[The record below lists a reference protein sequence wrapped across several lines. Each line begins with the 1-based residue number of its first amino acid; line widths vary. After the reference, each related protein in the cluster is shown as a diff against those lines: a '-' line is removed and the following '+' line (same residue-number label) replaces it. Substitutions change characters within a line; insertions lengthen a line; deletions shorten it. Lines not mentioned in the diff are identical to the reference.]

1 MQQITKCFTV
11 LKVVLCQ
18 LSVQLVI
25 MFHLIRKHVLPALL
39 VIIAGQLLITPTME
53 LLIFAII
60 LLAIYVDQVP
70 IHLVH

>member
-18 LSVQLVI
+18 LSVLLVI
-25 MFHLIRKHVLPALL
+25 MFQLISKHVLLALL

-53 LLIFAII
+53 SLISAII
-60 LLAIYVDQVP
+60 LLAIYVDQVL
-70 IHLVH
+70 IHHVH